1 MSMVPVSQY
10 DLLEAGARVL
20 TRHINVDYD
29 NYDFDG
35 CESNMF
41 RALPLIEVDVYAALM
56 WAKGNL
62 SLAADVLN
70 RPRRVL
76 TDWLKANPE
85 MYQVI
90 DEIRERRLD
99 TIQDKVIAQA
109 ELGDGTQ
116 ARFVLSTIGKDRGF
130 TTRVENTGKDG
141 APLEHVIRD
150 RVSDDQ
156 LLRIA
161 NEIRA
166 QIGTV
171 EGEYNVIDG

>member
-10 DLLEAGARVL
+10 DILEAGARIL
-20 TRHINVDYD
+20 SRYIDVDYE
-29 NYDFDG
+29 NYDFEN
-35 CESNMF
+35 CESNIF

-56 WAKGNL
+56 WSKGNL
-62 SLAADVLN
+62 SMAADLLN

-76 TDWLKANPE
+76 TDWIKGTPE
-85 MYQVI
+85 MYQVL
-90 DEIRERRLD
+90 DEIRDRRLD

-116 ARFVLSTIGKDRGF
+116 ARFVLTTLGKDRGF

-141 APLEHVIRD
+141 APLEHVIRE
-150 RVSDDQ
+150 RVSDEQ

-161 NEIRA
+161 NEIQA

-171 EGEYNVIDG
+171 EGEYNVVDG